1 MIVTQFLYE
10 IGVLG
15 ENLIPLV
22 VGRNSAHRTLIDT
35 AHCGCAKG
43 VVYAARSVGFTENET
58 CIVQV
63 DPADVGSNPVVGNEQ
78 TVLVSISVL
87 CVLVFGHRGLLGGIF
102 YMVGCRFQH
111 IGVHRACIGK
121 RHIMQGAVRQ
131 IAVYRSGDV
140 HRRQIKIVSAARGE
154 GKLFVRLT
162 FHRQRDIRKSTCKVG
177 LAVTV
182 ILLAEYL
189 HGIVARCNVRRDFD
203 FNRSAFGSRLC
214 YSAVIL
220 CAVVIRQ
227 DDRDIFIFPCGRP
240 FVIQRNG
247 IVGGGADSFFRH
259 GKIASTI

>member
-140 HRRQIKIVSAARGE
+140 HRRQIKIVSATRGE
-154 GKLFVRLT
+154 GKLLRLI
-162 FHRQRDIRKSTCKVG
+162 FYRQRNVCEITCVIG
-177 LAVTV
+177 IIITV
-182 ILLAEYL
+182 ILFIEYL
-189 HGIVARCNVRRDFD
+189 QGIVARCNVRRDFD